1 MRLAVSC
8 ELHAIAATAIDAQG
22 RPRYTDHAD
31 DSNFS
36 LSFKPSASPATAT
49 PSAPR
54 RETHPSQRRLKFAI
68 EFAAI
73 GQQEIEGWL
82 MYFEE
87 MDVNELGAVSSKEV
101 LDYLGFRD
109 SKFMHAAFQ
118 LLGEPWDGS
127 RMDFG
132 ETVKCIAQF
141 CMFGKD
147 ELLHFAYQIFDADDN
162 GWISHEEFILLLSDL
177 HPSTNRGRT
186 TRALREI
193 DLLDDGKLEYWEYLE
208 LNRRFPNLFYPVVEA
223 QDKMRQKFF
232 GNKHWHRKLK
242 KYQKIKAGIR
252 RARKNNTDKMMDAE
266 NRGKRRLQKRERR
279 LAEARAKAQATKST
293 LKKTILNAQIWAL
306 KVEGRWDTGGKKKIK
321 AKKVGQL

>member
-1 MRLAVSC
+1 MLNFKMT
-8 ELHAIAATAIDAQG
+8 LNHA
-22 RPRYTDHAD
+22 
-31 DSNFS
+31 
-36 LSFKPSASPATAT
+36 
-49 PSAPR
+49 
-54 RETHPSQRRLKFAI
+54 
-68 EFAAI
+68 
-73 GQQEIEGWL
+73 
-82 MYFEE
+82 
-87 MDVNELGAVSSKEV
+87 
-101 LDYLGFRD
+101 
-109 SKFMHAAFQ
+109 
-118 LLGEPWDGS
+118 
-127 RMDFG
+127 
-132 ETVKCIAQF
+132 
-141 CMFGKD
+141 GKD

-232 GNKHWHRKLK
+232 GTKHWHRKLK

-252 RARKNNTDKMMDAE
+252 RARKNNTDKMMEAE

-306 KVEGRWDTGGKKKIK
+306 KVEGRWDKGGKKKIK